1 MTKRLIIAID
11 CDDVL
16 IETTPYLVETYNRQY
31 KSQVTLANAHLSKN
45 PEWQSNDRA
54 EVFRRLH
61 QIQLSREFG
70 ELLPLSAAI
79 KTVNAL
85 AQAHDLHLVTAR
97 SPEVMT
103 ATSQMIERYFDGCF
117 TSVEHVGPDR
127 PKGEVCAQ
135 LKADIM
141 VDDNLDFLE
150 TVVAHGTPLAIW
162 FGDYPWQKAHLGTNL
177 SVKRCATWEEV
188 EQAVARY
195 AGQ

>member
-1 MTKRLIIAID
+1 MTNRLTIAID

-16 IETTPYLVETYNRQY
+16 IETTPYLVESYNRQY
-31 KSQVTLANAHLSKN
+31 QGQVTLANAHLSKN

-85 AQAHDLHLVTAR
+85 AQLHNLHLVTAR
-97 SPEVMT
+97 SPEVMA
-103 ATSQMIERYFDGCF
+103 ATNQMIERYFDGCF
-117 TSVEHVGPDR
+117 TSVEHVGSDR
-127 PKGEVCAQ
+127 PKGVCAQ

-141 VDDNLDFLE
+141 VDDNLDYLE

-162 FGDYPWQKAHLGTNL
+162 FGDYPWQKAHQNTSLPVT
-177 SVKRCATWEEV
+177 RCATWGEV
-188 EQAVARY
+188 EYAVGRY
-195 AGQ
+195 AGW